1 MVLKGS
7 EMVMRVGLWKTIR
20 KEWYFI
26 RGRVRF
32 SIRNERG
39 VKFWKDGLSGDS
51 SLEESFLSLFSL
63 AIDKDA

>member
-39 VKFWKDGLSGDS
+39 VKFGK
-51 SLEESFLSLFSL
+51 
-63 AIDKDA
+63 ID

>member
-26 RGRVRF
+26 RAEF
-32 SIRNERG
+32 A
-39 VKFWKDGLSGDS
+39 
-51 SLEESFLSLFSL
+51 SLLEMKEGSNFGKM
-63 AIDKDA
+63 D